1 MANKKIN
8 KIGFGCYI
16 YQQGVEYKDIQR
28 IVIECER
35 LGFDSIWLKDNFTSS
50 WLNAY
55 FSYKEEREVL
65 RKSADSPVLEC
76 WTTLSSLGSVTTKI
90 RLGAILVNLHR
101 SPSITA
107 KMVSTLDVITHG
119 RVEFGLS
126 AGWYE
131 KEIKSYGLPFPD
143 ASTRLEML
151 EESLVII
158 KKMLTEEQASSFN
171 GKHYTI
177 KEAKCNPKPIQN
189 PHPPMWVGGGGKKTL
204 RLVAK
209 YADGWNYGLCSYE
222 EYLSKLSIL
231 RNCCNTV
238 GRNYEN
244 IIKALHTV
252 ILLVESD
259 DEIASLKNKIYDDNT
274 LSTNSNSSSS
284 DGSGVWKKNPDLVIA
299 GTANSIIR
307 EISRYVKLGVNY
319 FTIHFADVPDI
330 RSLNLFARY
339 VIPHFRNG

>member
-1 MANKKIN
+1 MTNKKEDN
-8 KIGFGCYI
+8 KIRFGCYI
-16 YQQGVEYKDIQR
+16 YQQYLEYKDIKR
-28 IVIECER
+28 IAIECER

-55 FSYKEEREVL
+55 FSNKEEREVL
-65 RKSADSPVLEC
+65 KKSTDSSILEC
-76 WTTLSSLGSVTTKI
+76 WTTLSSLASVTTKI

-107 KMVSTLDVITHG
+107 KMVSTLDVITNG

-126 AGWYE
+126 AGWY
-131 KEIKSYGLPFPD
+131 KREIKSYGLPFPD

-158 KKMLTEEQASSFN
+158 QKMLTEQQASSFN

-177 KEAKCNPKPIQN
+177 KEAECNPKPIQN
-189 PHPPMWVGGGGKKTL
+189 PHPPLWIGGGGKKTL
-204 RLVAK
+204 QLVAK
-209 YADGWNYGLCSYE
+209 YADGWNYGLCTYE

-231 RNCCNTV
+231 RNCCNAT

-244 IIKALHTV
+244 IVKALHMV
-252 ILLVESD
+252 ILFVESD
-259 DEIASLKNKIYDDNT
+259 NEIASLKNKLYNDNT
-274 LSTNSNSSSS
+274 SNNNYSI
-284 DGSGVWKKNPDLVIA
+284 DDSGVWKKKPDLVIA
-299 GTANSIIR
+299 GTANNIIR
-307 EISRYVKLGVNY
+307 EMSRYVKLGVNY

-339 VIPHFRNG
+339 VIPHFRTG